1 MGRKD
6 VIKAWIQ
13 LLSLRHPFVRQ
24 KRIPCYPWNGSFSC
38 SANSWMAWRPSSSS
52 PTLVYIALVMDFK
65 ENHRE
70 SCAHIDWGPSPR
82 WSTCITLL
90 TPDLPSSHVQDPL
103 NHCMLSSRM
112 CFLSACPGRT
122 LLRDVS
128 SLQSNLWIHKREKCY
143 PFSWAVL
150 LVLFFD
156 NYKFQEIPL
165 FFLSTH

>member
-24 KRIPCYPWNGSFSC
+24 KNEYHVIPEMVRIAVLPIPEWHGV
-38 SANSWMAWRPSSSS
+38 RPPA
-52 PTLVYIALVMDFK
+52 PTLVYIAIVMDFK

-82 WSTCITLL
+82 WSACITLL

-122 LLRDVS
+122 LLRAVS
-128 SLQSNLWIHKREKCY
+128 NLQSNLWFHKREKCY

-150 LVLFFD
+150 LDLFFD
-156 NYKFQEIPL
+156 NYKF
-165 FFLSTH
+165 